1 MSDNMKET
9 QEEQQINESAPAEKK
24 RLGKKDIL
32 IIVCAAVALVATV
45 AGIIIGIALGKKDN
59 TPEPSATFNL
69 LTDDLS
75 EYIEI
80 DAKYYKNYT
89 VELNYKSVS
98 TDYDHADI
106 DVVIGNE
113 INKILYNHKYGD
125 SEGKAIVDD
134 GIISV
139 GDTVN
144 IFYKGYYYNGE
155 EKVYFNGGSNIGDGA
170 EAYSLGIGSGSHHTL
185 GFEYNMIGK
194 NPNDYSE
201 DNPLVIEVYFPKN
214 YHLSAELKGKVAYFE
229 VTFESLEEYYV
240 PEFNDT
246 FVTDKLSITADD
258 LSTYKGNTLTEKYR
272 AYVRDEYYRQYGYD
286 VDGIK
291 VDAFWTSVMEG
302 VVAKKYPEDALQE
315 TYDSL
320 IKMLEEAY
328 KGYSD
333 HFTFDEFMCIVFE
346 VDRAE
351 EWEDAA
357 WEQAKFELKK
367 KLVPYHIMNVE
378 GLKPSEEEY
387 NAIFDKYLLAALEAE
402 HIIPERYDDNA
413 AYEAAKEKYKANI
426 IAKKGEN
433 YFKTIIYEYIFTK
446 AILSYANVVE
456 ITE

>member
-1 MSDNMKET
+1 MSDNTKET
-9 QEEQQINESAPAEKK
+9 PKAQEDAAEEARK
-24 RLGKKDIL
+24 LGKKEICL
-32 IIVCAAVALVATV
+32 IVCAVVALVGVIT
-45 AGIIIGIALGKKDN
+45 GIIVAIILNGK
-59 TPEPSATFNL
+59 TVEPDGPVFNIL
-69 LTDDLS
+69 DDDLS

-113 INKILYNHKYGD
+113 INKILYKHKYGD

-170 EAYSLGIGSGSHHTL
+170 KAYSLGIGSGSFTL

-246 FVTDKLSITADD
+246 FVADTLAFTADD
-258 LSTYKGNTLTEKYR
+258 LSTYRGDTLAEKYR
-272 AYVRDEYYRQYGYD
+272 AYIRDEYYRRYGYD

-291 VDAFWTSVMEG
+291 EDAFWTSVMAG
-302 VVAKKYPEDALQE
+302 AVVKKYPEEL
-315 TYDSL
+315 
-320 IKMLEEAY
+320 LEEMTDTVITTIENNY
-328 KGYSD
+328 YNNSTNSY
-333 HFTFDEFMCIVFE
+333 FYTLDEYGRVCLGISSG
-346 VDRAE
+346 DWRAE
-351 EWEDAA
+351 AVKP
-357 WEQAKFELKK
+357 AKI
-367 KLVPYHIMNVE
+367 LVKRQLVLYHIMNVE
-378 GLKPSEEEY
+378 GLKPTAAEY
-387 NAIFDKYLLAALEAE
+387 DALFNEYFEAALEE
-402 HIIPERYDDNA
+402 QHIIPDRYDTNEE
-413 AYEAAKEKYKANI
+413 YEAAKEKYKANI
-426 IAKKGEN
+426 IAKNGED
-433 YFKTIIYEYIFTK
+433 YFKTLIYKKIGMD
-446 AILSYANVVE
+446 AILSYGTVNIIE
-456 ITE
+456 